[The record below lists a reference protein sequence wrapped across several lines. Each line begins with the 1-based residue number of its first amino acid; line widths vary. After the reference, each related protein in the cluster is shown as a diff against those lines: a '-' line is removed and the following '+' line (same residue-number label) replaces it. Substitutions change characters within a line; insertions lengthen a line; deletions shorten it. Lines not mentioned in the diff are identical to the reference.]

1 MDRLLRLFVA
11 GIVVVV
17 VLIIAVKLMMR
28 QDSQHPTA
36 TVSAPV
42 ATPNPATPSPEDPC
56 GQSVILSV
64 RSHSGAIAQMSSQN
78 MDGQDIESTKGTDA
92 EGQFTTECAKVDN
105 DDTSSDG
112 SPGQVLR
119 LCKPATFVVH
129 ITGSGKGL
137 FDFQAKALPD
147 VAHPVSPL
155 LLCNYTIDNDR
166 VYDWVLKYQGGSK
179 PAVFLLGSKGDAT
192 APAQ

>member
-28 QDSQHPTA
+28 QDSQHPTVV
-36 TVSAPV
+36 VSHPV
-42 ATPNPATPSPEDPC
+42 ATPSPATPSPEDPC

-64 RSHSGAIAQMSSQN
+64 RSHSGVIAQMSLQN
-78 MDGQDIESTKGTDA
+78 MDGQDLEANKGTDA

-112 SPGQVLR
+112 PPGQVLR
-119 LCKPATFVVH
+119 LCKPGTFVVH

-147 VAHPVSPL
+147 VAHPISPL

-166 VYDWVLKYQGGSK
+166 TYDWVLKYQGGSK
-179 PAVFLLGSKGDAT
+179 PAVFLIGSKGESNSQ
-192 APAQ
+192 PQ

>member
-1 MDRLLRLFVA
+1 MDRLLRLFAA

-28 QDSQHPTA
+28 QDSQHPTV

-42 ATPNPATPSPEDPC
+42 ATPAPAAPQPEDPC

-64 RSHSGAIAQMSSQN
+64 RSHAGVIAQMSVQD
-78 MDGQDIESTKGTDA
+78 MDGQDLETNKGTDA

-105 DDTSSDG
+105 EETSSDG

-119 LCKPATFVVH
+119 MCKPGTFVVH

-147 VAHPVSPL
+147 VAHPISPL
-155 LLCNYTIDNDR
+155 LLCNYALDNDR
-166 VYDWVLKYQGGSK
+166 TYDWVLKYQGGSK
-179 PAVFLLGSKGDAT
+179 PAVFLIGSKGDANSH
-192 APAQ
+192 P